1 MVLFYRE
8 EYGCPDLSEL
18 GGLLTQAIGA
28 SIMDGL
34 ILGAA
39 VCCVFLIRNG
49 GFFVAVLHDG
59 TR

>member
-1 MVLFYRE
+1 MVLIYRH

-34 ILGAA
+34 TVGAA
-39 VCCVFLIRNG
+39 VCCVFLIGNG
-49 GFFVAVLHDG
+49 GFFVAVLHDC